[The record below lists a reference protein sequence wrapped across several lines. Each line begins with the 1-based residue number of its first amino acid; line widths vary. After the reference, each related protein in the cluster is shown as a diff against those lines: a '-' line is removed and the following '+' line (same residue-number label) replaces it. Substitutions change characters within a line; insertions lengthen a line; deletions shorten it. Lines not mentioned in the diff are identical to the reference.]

1 MNFEK
6 NKANLLSASDD
17 VLLHIFK
24 YLNWIDSINLA
35 VTCKRMKSVQYYLQ
49 KQNQKFDLAKCV
61 KKVTVPIEN
70 VLSEIGPHIRVAKI
84 DESAIHTTFVKKC
97 LNIKSLEIDG
107 SIIISKNVAITLNA
121 WIKKLHIDSLSMGQG
136 FEDCVED
143 ILDGITGLN
152 SFAFDSFDKLLP
164 TDFFY
169 KNSNIEHLLLVMG
182 NDAELALDLSSLHV
196 LHNLHSLSLTTQK
209 TAVLD
214 DVREYLKVDQL
225 KEFSIYMLDDN
236 WDADTWEDFANY
248 LAKNTKLD
256 KLRIIGSV
264 EFDTKTFSQ
273 LKLFNLTSLW
283 LDVRFSWDDLSTALY
298 ESTALRLKYLR
309 LEWPLSW
316 CNSRRIGCI
325 FKMWTT
331 VEVVCFGTNDTSD
344 LLHHFNDRF
353 FSDILNLSNNRPAL
367 KLHIFS
373 SEICFN
379 FILKR
384 YHVIEGRECCS
395 CKDSFQFSL
404 ESSSCT

>member
-1 MNFEK
+1 MNCDK

-35 VTCKRMKSVQYYLQ
+35 GTCKRMKSVKYYSQ
-49 KQNQKFDLAKCV
+49 KQNQKFDLSKCME
-61 KKVTVPIEN
+61 KATVPIGN
-70 VLSEIGPHIRVAKI
+70 LLSVIGPYIRVAKI
-84 DESAIHTTFVKKC
+84 DESAVDTTFLKECFNV
-97 LNIKSLEIDG
+97 KSLEIDG
-107 SIIISKNVAITLNA
+107 SISNNVAITLNA
-121 WIKKLHIDSLSMGQG
+121 WIKNLQIDSLSMGQG
-136 FEDCVED
+136 FEECMEVF
-143 ILDGITGLN
+143 LDGITGLN
-152 SFAFDSFDKLLP
+152 SFALDSFDKLLP
-164 TDFFY
+164 TDFFA
-169 KNSNIEHLLLVMG
+169 KNSNIEHLLLVLG
-182 NDAELALDLSSLHV
+182 NDADLALDLSSLHV

-225 KEFSIYMLDDN
+225 KEFSIYILDDH
-236 WDADTWEDFANY
+236 WDADTWEDFADY

-256 KLRIIGSV
+256 KLRIIGFI

-283 LDVRFSWDDLSTALY
+283 LDVRFSWDDLSTVLY
-298 ESTALRLKYLR
+298 ECTASRLKYLR

-325 FKMWTT
+325 VKMWTT

-344 LLHHFNDRF
+344 LIHHFNDRF

-373 SEICFN
+373 SEVSVKNIFKKTRKK
-379 FILKR
+379 LR
-384 YHVIEGRECCS
+384 
-395 CKDSFQFSL
+395 
-404 ESSSCT
+404 